1 MAREL
6 VLLVILI
13 VALAVLSLSV
23 IRMSPG
29 MALRLGG
36 RPEWRRML
44 GDVDYFQQAMGR
56 LFLARGYLVKGPW
69 VHQDPLDETPREVIF
84 ALERGGTRYAALCVR
99 WIVPV
104 TSEVIGRFEQSLPAT
119 HADIGLIATT
129 SIFTEGA
136 LERARGCH
144 IELYDRD
151 QLQKWIE
158 LAWPQPGRG
167 EPPSTPA

>member
-6 VLLVILI
+6 VLLVILL
-13 VALAVLSLSV
+13 VALGVLSLSV
-23 IRMSPG
+23 MRMAPG
-29 MALRLGG
+29 VQLRLGR

-44 GDVDYFQQAMGR
+44 SDVDYFQQAMAK
-56 LFLARGYLVKGPW
+56 LFAARGYSVQGLW

-104 TSEVIGRFEQSLPAT
+104 TSEVIGRFEQSLPST
-119 HADIGLIATT
+119 QADIGMIATT
-129 SIFTEGA
+129 SIFTAGA
-136 LERARGCH
+136 LERAHGLRL
-144 IELYDRD
+144 ELYDRE

-158 LAWPQPGRG
+158 AAWPKPG
-167 EPPSTPA
+167 